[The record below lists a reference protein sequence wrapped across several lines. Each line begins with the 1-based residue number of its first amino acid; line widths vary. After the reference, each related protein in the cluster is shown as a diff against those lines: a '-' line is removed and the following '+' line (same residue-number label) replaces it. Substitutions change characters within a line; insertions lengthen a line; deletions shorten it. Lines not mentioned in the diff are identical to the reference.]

1 MGHKKTATLG
11 SPFFMTSS
19 YRIDRLFRVPD
30 VDQRADG
37 CFGQF
42 AAAFEPGFNSGTLLF
57 GYRATFL
64 QANQTEVV
72 AANIAQTVG
81 FHGFFQER
89 VEESINGFISQIF
102 FEIQVQ
108 FETQLLILTN
118 YIFLP
123 FLM

>member
-1 MGHKKTATLG
+1 
-11 SPFFMTSS
+11 MTSS

-30 VDQRADG
+30 VQQRADG
-37 CFGQF
+37 DFSQF
-42 AAAFEPGFNSGTLLF
+42 AAAFEPGFNSSTLLF
-57 GYRATFL
+57 GHRATFL

-108 FETQLLILTN
+108 LETQLFLLT
-118 YIFLP
+118 I
-123 FLM
+123 